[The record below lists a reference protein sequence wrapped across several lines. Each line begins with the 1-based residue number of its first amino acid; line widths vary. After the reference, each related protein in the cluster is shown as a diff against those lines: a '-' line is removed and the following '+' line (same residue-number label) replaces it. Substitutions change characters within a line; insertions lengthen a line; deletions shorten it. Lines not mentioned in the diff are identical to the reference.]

1 MSNRIGANTLMGT
14 MPAYDPAGRALP
26 GIDIETAVVSFK

>member
-1 MSNRIGANTLMGT
+1 MGT